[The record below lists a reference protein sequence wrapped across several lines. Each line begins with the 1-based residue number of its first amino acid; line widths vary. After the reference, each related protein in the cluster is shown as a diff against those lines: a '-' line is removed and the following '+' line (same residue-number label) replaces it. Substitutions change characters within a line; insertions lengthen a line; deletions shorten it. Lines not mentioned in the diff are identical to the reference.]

1 MVSRFIYAGVFVSIL
16 ILLLFDSNQLHAG
29 NYSESAHGD
38 SVTGV
43 NRQVTSSVGYARGNC
58 AHCHEQ
64 HASIDG
70 VEPVPDNGAAG
81 FLLFNQNFDSSAITS
96 PYQEGDNVCF
106 YCHGTL
112 TSSGQSVEN
121 FDYSRTFGC
130 GTSGE
135 SGIRSTMN
143 QLSNHNLYDVYTWAN
158 GEFFWFS
165 DSSNP
170 CDACHNPHL
179 AKDNA
184 GNPRD
189 TTFSA
194 LSKPSDHNNLWGAT
208 TTETMGSQY
217 GLNYEPLFC
226 PDSHSTREPAGSVSA
241 YQGRENTPD
250 YVGFCTDCHTST
262 ANIYSTSL
270 GRYLKKID
278 WGVGGDKHGAQ
289 LTDGH
294 YPHNSNAQPVIGGGG
309 LIQPPFVLGNDYVL
323 SCLDCHEP
331 HGSPNVMLL
340 RRRVNGGN
348 LLSTITTL
356 DDPADDGV
364 KPNDNKDIGYICL
377 RCHYDDKAAG
387 EDGLAGAGSEP
398 DANVWRYIH
407 HKDAAGWD
415 TPYCGGTPTP
425 PDTRLTCGGDGPLR
439 CHAWSGN
446 GMGTPHCVDC
456 HFHGSVVTIT
466 NGKCANEPDS
476 TRKTF

>member
-1 MVSRFIYAGVFVSIL
+1 MLFHKKHLKPLITLLVFILFWPAVISAGSYG
-16 ILLLFDSNQLHAG
+16 D
-29 NYSESAHGD
+29 SAHGN
-38 SVTGV
+38 STEGV
-43 NRQVTSSVGYARGNC
+43 NRTVTDNQGYARGNC
-58 AHCHEQ
+58 GHCHEQ
-64 HASIDG
+64 HSSLEGI
-70 VEPVPDNGAAG
+70 EPSPGDGAAP
-81 FLLFNQNFDSSAITS
+81 FTLFYQNFDTAAVTA
-96 PYQEGDNVCF
+96 PYQENDNFCF
-106 YCHGTL
+106 FCHNSL
-112 TSSGQSVEN
+112 TSSGQSIDN
-121 FDYSRTFGC
+121 FDYSRSFGC
-130 GTSGE
+130 GSLGE
-135 SGIRSTMN
+135 TNIRSTMN
-143 QLSNHNLYDVYTWAN
+143 QLSYHNLYDIYNWSRT
-158 GEFFWFS
+158 EFLWFA
-165 DSSNP
+165 DQSNP
-170 CDACHNPHL
+170 CNACHNPHL

-184 GNPRD
+184 GNAWD
-189 TTFSA
+189 LSYSA
-194 LSKPSDHNNLWGAT
+194 ISKPSEHTKLWGT
-208 TTETMGSQY
+208 ETTETMGSRY
-217 GLNYEPLFC
+217 GINYEPLFC
-226 PDSHSTREPAGSVSA
+226 AGSQSNREPAASSDA
-241 YQGRENTPD
+241 IQGRDNTPD

-262 ANIYSTSL
+262 ANIYSTTL

-294 YPHNSNAQPVIGGGG
+294 FPHNSNAQPVIGGGG
-309 LIQPPFVLGNDYVL
+309 LVQSPFVLGSDYVL

-356 DDPADDGV
+356 DDPSDDGI
-364 KPNDNKDIGYICL
+364 KPNDNKDIGYLCL

-387 EDGLAGAGSEP
+387 EAGLVGAGLEP

-407 HKDAAGWD
+407 HKDAEGWD
-415 TPYCGGTPTP
+415 TPYCGGPATP
-425 PDTRLTCGGDGPLR
+425 PDTRLTCGGDGALR